1 MQARLVL
8 SEGQWISV
16 NLPKGRDPSWTVADE
31 YAFAAAYASAIR
43 TLGGAEA
50 HARATNVAEANASA
64 HAKATIVA
72 EAHARATNVAEAI
85 VFRRLYPGI
94 VFDKGLERDIQSI
107 VPL

>member
-8 SEGQWISV
+8 SDGQWISV
-16 NLPKGRDPSWTVADE
+16 SLPKGRDPSWTVADE

-43 TLGGAEA
+43 RFGLAEA
-50 HARATNVAEANASA
+50 SASA

-72 EAHARATNVAEAI
+72 EASAHARATNIAEAI

>member
-16 NLPKGRDPSWTVADE
+16 SLPKGRDPSWTVADE

-43 TLGGAEA
+43 RFGLAE
-50 HARATNVAEANASA
+50 ASA

-72 EAHARATNVAEAI
+72 EASAHAKATNIAEAI

>member
-16 NLPKGRDPSWTVADE
+16 SLPKGRDPSWTVADE

-43 TLGGAEA
+43 SFGQAEA
-50 HARATNVAEANASA
+50 SASA
-64 HAKATIVA
+64 HAK
-72 EAHARATNVAEAI
+72 ATNVAEAI

>member
-8 SEGQWISV
+8 SDGQWISV
-16 NLPKGRDPSWTVADE
+16 SLPKGRDPSWTVADE

-43 TLGGAEA
+43 SFGQ
-50 HARATNVAEANASA
+50 A
-64 HAKATIVA
+64 HAKATI
-72 EAHARATNVAEAI
+72 VAEAI

>member
-16 NLPKGRDPSWTVADE
+16 SLPKGRDPSWTVADE

-43 TLGGAEA
+43 RFGG
-50 HARATNVAEANASA
+50 ARATN
-64 HAKATIVA
+64 I
-72 EAHARATNVAEAI
+72 AEAI